1 MHSFQLILMKQEINR
16 AEKGMSNLVNEKLE
30 TYKSKFRENVAPELM
45 PSVVSSIRREMRNHS
60 AMVQN

>member
-1 MHSFQLILMKQEINR
+1 MKQEINR
-16 AEKGMSNLVNEKLE
+16 ADKGRNVVKEKLE
-30 TYKSKFRENVAPELM
+30 TNKSKFRENVTPELM